1 MSQIDSFEQNTFASF
16 ASFSFEFLSTNR
28 SDLNSFFASHDFG
41 QLPKRAVGHCYG
53 HSDISPPPIHQLS
66 CLRMN
71 RMNTSLYRN
80 DNKQWNQ
87 NSTSSAYCGAVL
99 GFQWDHFWSEKIA
112 SCCPRLTFNFP
123 SAYGK
128 PKISKCLNLCFDC
141 RFEICRKNC

>member
-71 RMNTSLYRN
+71 TEPLGVDLGNWAKN
-80 DNKQWNQ
+80 
-87 NSTSSAYCGAVL
+87 GAK
-99 GFQWDHFWSEKIA
+99 G
-112 SCCPRLTFNFP
+112 P
-123 SAYGK
+123 
-128 PKISKCLNLCFDC
+128 
-141 RFEICRKNC
+141 